1 MANITIGPNQL
12 QNTIMKILDDLP
24 KEADEAVEEATK
36 TVAKKAVDDLKATSP
51 VGTGKKAGS
60 YANGWGTKKQKGK
73 TVVYN
78 KTDYQLTHLLEY
90 GHQLV
95 IHGKVT
101 NKSTRAIP
109 HIKQVEQMVQNEYP
123 KEFEKELQE
132 RL

>member
-1 MANITIGPNQL
+1 MSNITINPNQL
-12 QNTIMKILDDLP
+12 QNTVMKILDDLP

-78 KTDYQLTHLLEY
+78 KTD
-90 GHQLV
+90 
-95 IHGKVT
+95 
-101 NKSTRAIP
+101 
-109 HIKQVEQMVQNEYP
+109 
-123 KEFEKELQE
+123 
-132 RL
+132 